1 MGRGKRKGAYNHFID
16 LYAEA
21 ITTDIRIFQ
30 QNAAQVRLLYMAR
43 QAAGKEREGGEKVEA
58 CAGELNEMRKTRQR
72 QKLRLELRLRWRR
85 STTPSQ
91 QKPFVNVAAAA
102 VVVALG

>member
-1 MGRGKRKGAYNHFID
+1 M
-16 LYAEA
+16 
-21 ITTDIRIFQ
+21 
-30 QNAAQVRLLYMAR
+30 
-43 QAAGKEREGGEKVEA
+43 EA
-58 CAGELNEMRKTRQR
+58 CAGELNERLTLR
-72 QKLRLELRLRWRR
+72 LRLELRWRR

>member
-1 MGRGKRKGAYNHFID
+1 MLQGRRGRGKRKGAYNHFID

-43 QAAGKEREGGEKVEA
+43 QAAAKGREGERREVKA

-72 QKLRLELRLRWRR
+72 
-85 STTPSQ
+85 
-91 QKPFVNVAAAA
+91 
-102 VVVALG
+102 G

>member
-1 MGRGKRKGAYNHFID
+1 M
-16 LYAEA
+16 
-21 ITTDIRIFQ
+21 
-30 QNAAQVRLLYMAR
+30 
-43 QAAGKEREGGEKVEA
+43 EA

-72 QKLRLELRLRWRR
+72 QKLRLELRWRR

>member
-1 MGRGKRKGAYNHFID
+1 M
-16 LYAEA
+16 
-21 ITTDIRIFQ
+21 
-30 QNAAQVRLLYMAR
+30 LYMAR
-43 QAAGKEREGGEKVEA
+43 QAAAKGREGERREVEA

-72 QKLRLELRLRWRR
+72 QKLRLELVLRWRR
-85 STTPSQ
+85 STSPSQ

>member
-1 MGRGKRKGAYNHFID
+1 
-16 LYAEA
+16 
-21 ITTDIRIFQ
+21 
-30 QNAAQVRLLYMAR
+30 MAR
-43 QAAGKEREGGEKVEA
+43 QAAAKGREGEGRKVEA

-72 QKLRLELRLRWRR
+72 MKLRLELVLRWRR

>member
-1 MGRGKRKGAYNHFID
+1 M
-16 LYAEA
+16 
-21 ITTDIRIFQ
+21 
-30 QNAAQVRLLYMAR
+30 
-43 QAAGKEREGGEKVEA
+43 EA

-72 QKLRLELRLRWRR
+72 LTLRLGLELRWRR